1 MAKLFGNVSQVPG
14 SLGERLRESEI
25 AGKCQSAD
33 GLRGYERQVSWSSV
47 GGWLGGERWQTGG
60 VVRAVGWMREETN
73 IWQQQMI
80 IARTRTR
87 ERHWEELFPSNWRAW
102 LRSGVSGYWRQGPQC
117 ARGRRQRGER
127 VRESG

>member
-60 VVRAVGWMREETN
+60 VVGAVGWMREETN

-87 ERHWEELFPSNWRAW
+87 ER
-102 LRSGVSGYWRQGPQC
+102 Q
-117 ARGRRQRGER
+117 
-127 VRESG
+127 